1 MGDHPSQIRGKAW
14 LDEFLRLAAIPAA
27 VQTEIKTE
35 HQQSSCWLT
44 IDDASLTESQREF
57 LLGENGA
64 VLDALQYLATVTLNL
79 NQPDYD
85 RGAYTLD
92 LGGYRA
98 AKETELINQV
108 NEAIRSVRETGER
121 YEMHGLSSADRRE
134 VHALLSDYPDLENFS
149 QGQEPDRFLVVQL
162 KTTTP

>member
-1 MGDHPSQIRGKAW
+1 MGDHPSQIRGRAW
-14 LDEFLRLAAIPAA
+14 LDEFLKLAAIPAA

-44 IDDASLTESQREF
+44 IDDSKLTDRQREF
-57 LLGENGA
+57 LLGEKGA

-85 RGAYTLD
+85 RGSYTLD

-98 AKETELINQV
+98 AKETELISQV

-134 VHALLSDYPDLENFS
+134 VHALLSDHPDLENFS

-162 KTTTP
+162 KTAVS